1 MDILTMPLRDLTL
14 GELAVILSR
23 SERPEDL
30 AAELA
35 RETNIDRAQRVYEAA
50 LERAKRAQIAAAPHS
65 EWGENVGTSTVIIQP
80 VHPKGVLIEPSE
92 LRARLIE
99 LRAVGD
105 ERFPALINEE
115 TTPGGLLFVH
125 SSSLTESQ
133 RQCQQLLSNG
143 LLFDKHEAT
152 WKNGNTGIAS
162 LYLQNTARRLA
173 AVLSFA
179 SKYFP
184 LVSYEASLVCMVML
198 DDLNGCL
205 VPPLAEAERDFL
217 QARRNPPRQA
227 LLSSYRFEAT
237 LDASDL
243 RDPGGLHE
251 FCTALVEQVCWGLGT
266 WAQPALLHA
275 TLSHAGLAAPSP

>member
-1 MDILTMPLRDLTL
+1 MDILTNPLRDLTL

-30 AAELA
+30 AARLA
-35 RETNIDRAQRVYEAA
+35 REANVEQARRIYEAA
-50 LERAKRAQIAAAPHS
+50 LDRAKDAQIAAAPDS
-65 EWGENVGTSTVIIQP
+65 EWSENVGTSTVIVQP
-80 VHPKGVLIEPSE
+80 VHPKGALLEPAE

-99 LRAVGD
+99 FRASGD

-115 TTPGGLLFVH
+115 TIPGGLLFVH
-125 SSSLTESQ
+125 SSSLTGAQ

-152 WKNGNTGIAS
+152 WKNGNTGIVS
-162 LYLQNTARRLA
+162 LYLQDTAKRLA

-184 LVSYEASLVCMVML
+184 MLSYETNLACAVML

-205 VPPLAEAERDFL
+205 VPPLAEERDFL

-237 LDASDL
+237 LNATDL
-243 RDPGGLHE
+243 RDPGALHE
-251 FCTALVEQVCWGLGT
+251 FCVALVEQVCWGLGT
-266 WAQPALLHA
+266 WAQPDLLHA
-275 TLSHAGLAAPSP
+275 TVSRAGLAAPSP